1 MAWYLLIELLYDVP
15 IILFNLLLYW
25 HIMNYI
31 ISYYLSYSCYI
42 FIGLLFIYSS
52 YRLFKVDWPS
62 FIYYFYL
69 FLFIGQSI

>member
-31 ISYYLSYSCYI
+31 ISYYLSYSCYN
-42 FIGLLFIYSS
+42 LLIIKWLVS
-52 YRLFKVDWPS
+52 LNLL
-62 FIYYFYL
+62 YL
-69 FLFIGQSI
+69 MAFSNKEITKL

>member
-31 ISYYLSYSCYI
+31 ISYYLSYSCYN
-42 FIGLLFIYSS
+42 LLAAI
-52 YRLFKVDWPS
+52 LK
-62 FIYYFYL
+62 
-69 FLFIGQSI
+69 